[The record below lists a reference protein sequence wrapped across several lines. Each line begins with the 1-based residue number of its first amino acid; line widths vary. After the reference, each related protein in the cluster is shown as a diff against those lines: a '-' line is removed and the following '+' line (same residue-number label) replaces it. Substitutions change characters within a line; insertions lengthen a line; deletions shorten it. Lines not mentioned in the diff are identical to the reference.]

1 MCENIEYG
9 SYGIGSASKASNEAS
24 LAGFNIAQ
32 SALRSIGGTS
42 GGIDTVCVSLSSLA
56 CVASLFV
63 ISDHSLRD
71 DNTLLSCAVEEG
83 GFPMLMLQ
91 SK

>member
-56 CVASLFV
+56 CVASLFD
-63 ISDHSLRD
+63 ISDES
-71 DNTLLSCAVEEG
+71 LLSCAVEEG

>member
-1 MCENIEYG
+1 
-9 SYGIGSASKASNEAS
+9 
-24 LAGFNIAQ
+24 
-32 SALRSIGGTS
+32 
-42 GGIDTVCVSLSSLA
+42 VCVSLSSLA